1 MSGRN
6 LSSLNFC
13 EIQRLW
19 RHKIAQYTTVVQ
31 ATSNSS
37 TNTEDLF
44 VELKAA
50 ASTTIAIKRVRVS
63 FSDGTDTAGIDN
75 HFRVKLVRYTTT
87 TGGTTA
93 TPTVDRTPRNANATS
108 ATATS
113 KGKSGTTACAL
124 GTGSV
129 TVVDLVPPN
138 GRALYEFL
146 ARDDQDMIVTTA
158 AGCFC
163 VAIQSSV
170 VSQKFTVTV
179 DHVE

>member
-1 MSGRN
+1 M
-6 LSSLNFC
+6 
-13 EIQRLW
+13 
-19 RHKIAQYTTVVQ
+19 AQYTTNVQ

-44 VELKAA
+44 LELKAA
-50 ASTTIAIKRVRVS
+50 ASTVIKIKRVRVG
-63 FSDGTDTAGIDN
+63 FSDGTDTAGVDN
-75 HFRVKLVRYTTT
+75 HFRVKLVRYTST
-87 TGGTTA
+87 TGGTTT
-93 TPTVDRTPRNANATS
+93 TPGVDRIPRNANLST

-129 TVVDLVPPN
+129 TIVDLVSVN
-138 GRALYEFL
+138 GRALYEWL
-146 ARDDQDMIVTTA
+146 ARDDDDMIVTTV
-158 AGCFC
+158 AGLFT
-163 VAIQSSV
+163 VAIQSAV